1 MPASQILSPLARRAS
16 PRISSVMGLLAEPL
30 GRLISLPRPALIVFA
45 AVRARLRASEF
56 GMTALAIT
64 VGVLAGLCVAVM
76 TSAVNAAHVRIYD
89 IPFDVR
95 LSAAER
101 VAPLTAFGAPM
112 LGGLLLGAIDVWL
125 ARTKAPS
132 AVDPVEANALRGG
145 RMSLQQSL
153 LVATQTVI
161 SNGCGASVG
170 LEAGYAQ
177 IGAGVASYLGVRS
190 RLRRQDLRM
199 LVGCGAGGAI
209 AAAFGAPL
217 TGAFYAFELIIGTY
231 SLANAIPVFAATLAA
246 SLTTQSIIGAP
257 YDITAPAVAP
267 LTFLDYGA
275 LIGLGLVA
283 AAVGVGA
290 MRVAALIEW
299 AFPAAIP
306 WRLIRPVVGGL
317 IVGSMALYSP
327 QVLGAGHG
335 ALGLDFFWPLSAREL
350 TILIALKLFA
360 CLVSLA
366 SGFRGGL
373 FFASLFVGSLLGK
386 LYSIGIDALAPSMG
400 LETTACVL
408 VGMGALSA
416 AIVGGPLTMTFLVL
430 ESTGNLGVA
439 GGALAAS
446 IATTLAVRATFG
458 YSFTTWRL
466 HLRGETIRGSQDV
479 GWLRDL
485 TVARMMVPAPPTFPA
500 DQSVRAFREAYPLGS
515 ANVVVVVGGD
525 GRYQGLIHIPVAHS
539 LILENGGDG
548 GPIAA
553 IAHLPATV
561 LHPDENVRRALDV
574 FGASQADTLA
584 VTVRGS
590 GQVLGTLGEAYAAR
604 RYAQET
610 NMAMKGV
617 LGGGQ

>member
-1 MPASQILSPLARRAS
+1 MGPLVERRA
-16 PRISSVMGLLAEPL
+16 
-30 GRLISLPRPALIVFA
+30 RLIFVPRPALVA
-45 AVRARLRASEF
+45 LATVRARLRASEF
-56 GMTALAIT
+56 GMTALAIG

-76 TSAVNAAHVRIYD
+76 TTLVNIAHMRIFG

-95 LSAAER
+95 LSAAAR
-101 VAPLTAFGAPM
+101 VAPLAAFGAPM
-112 LGGLLLGAIDVWL
+112 LGGLLLGSIDLWL
-125 ARTKAPS
+125 ARRKAPP

-145 RMSLQQSL
+145 RMSLRESL

-217 TGAFYAFELIIGTY
+217 TGAFYAFELIIGAY

-246 SLTTQSIIGAP
+246 TLTTQAIIGAP
-257 YDITAPAVAP
+257 YDITAPPVAP
-267 LTFLDYGA
+267 LTFIDYGA

-290 MRVAALIEW
+290 MRVAALIER
-299 AFPAAIP
+299 AFRAVIR
-306 WRLIRPVVGGL
+306 WRLIRPVVGGM
-317 IVGSMALYSP
+317 IVGSMALYTP

-335 ALGLDFFWPLSAREL
+335 ALGLDFYWPLTAREL
-350 TILIALKLFA
+350 AILIVLKLFA

-386 LYSIGIDALAPSMG
+386 LYSIGFDALAPSMG

-430 ESTGNLGVA
+430 EITGNLGVA
-439 GGALAAS
+439 GGVLAAS

-466 HLRGETIRGSQDV
+466 HLRGETIRGGQDV

-485 TVARMMVPAPPTFPA
+485 TVGRMMVRSPQVFPA
-500 DQSVRAFREAYPLGS
+500 DQSVRAFREAYPIGS
-515 ANVVVVVGGD
+515 ANVVVAIGED
-525 GRYQGLIHIPVAHS
+525 GRYQGLVHVAEAHA
-539 LILENGGDG
+539 LPLENGEDG
-548 GPIAA
+548 GPVGAV
-553 IAHLPATV
+553 AHAPATV
-561 LHPDENVRRALDV
+561 LHPDQDIGVALEA
-574 FGASQADTLA
+574 FEAGRADTLA
-584 VTVRGS
+584 VTARGTD
-590 GQVLGTLGEAYAAR
+590 QVLGTLGEAYAAR

-610 NMAMKGV
+610 NLAMKGV
-617 LGGGQ
+617 LGGG

>member
-1 MPASQILSPLARRAS
+1 MPPSARRCW
-16 PRISSVMGLLAEPL
+16 
-30 GRLISLPRPALIVFA
+30 
-45 AVRARLRASEF
+45 
-56 GMTALAIT
+56 
-64 VGVLAGLCVAVM
+64 AGL
-76 TSAVNAAHVRIYD
+76 T
-89 IPFDVR
+89 
-95 LSAAER
+95 
-101 VAPLTAFGAPM
+101 
-112 LGGLLLGAIDVWL
+112 LGAIDTWL
-125 ARTKAPS
+125 ARRKAPP

-145 RMSLQQSL
+145 RMSLSESL

-177 IGAGVASYLGVRS
+177 IGAGAASYLGIRS

-217 TGAFYAFELIIGTY
+217 TGAFYAFELIIGAY

-246 SLTTQSIIGAP
+246 SLTTQAVIGAP
-257 YDITAPAVAP
+257 YNITAPDVAP
-267 LTFLDYGA
+267 LTFLHYGA

-290 MRVAALIEW
+290 MRVAALIER
-299 AFPAAIP
+299 AFRAAIP
-306 WRLIRPVVGGL
+306 WRLVRPPVGGL
-317 IVGSMALYSP
+317 MVGAMALYSP

-335 ALGLDFFWPLSAREL
+335 ALGLDFYSPITASEL
-350 TILIALKLFA
+350 TILIVLKLFA

-386 LYSIGIDALAPSMG
+386 LYAIGIDAVAPSMD

-439 GGALAAS
+439 GGVLAAS

-466 HLRGETIRGSQDV
+466 HLRGETIRGGQDV

-485 TVARMMVPAPPTFPA
+485 TVGRMMVRSPPVFPA
-500 DQSVRAFREAYPLGS
+500 EGSMRKFREAYPIGS
-515 ANVVVVVGGD
+515 ANVVVAVGEG
-525 GRYQGLIHIPVAHS
+525 GQYRGLIHVPEAHAPT
-539 LILENGGDG
+539 IENGEDG
-548 GPIAA
+548 GPIGA
-553 IAHLPATV
+553 IVHLPETV
-561 LHPDENVRRALDV
+561 LNPDDDIGTALETFRRGPGGHARRHRARNRPGAGHARRSLCRAALRAGDESGDEGGVGRRVGGDDKADFASRVYCRPLWMRRKTRSTALDDNV
-574 FGASQADTLA
+574 PSPADLVRCFACDASS
-584 VTVRGS
+584 VTVSGS
-590 GQVLGTLGEAYAAR
+590 PKLKLLLRV
-604 RYAQET
+604 
-610 NMAMKGV
+610 
-617 LGGGQ
+617 

>member
-1 MPASQILSPLARRAS
+1 MGPLVERRA
-16 PRISSVMGLLAEPL
+16 
-30 GRLISLPRPALIVFA
+30 RLIFVPRPALVA
-45 AVRARLRASEF
+45 LATVRARLRASEF
-56 GMTALAIT
+56 GMTALAIG

-76 TSAVNAAHVRIYD
+76 TTLVNIAHMRIFG

-95 LSAAER
+95 LSAAAR
-101 VAPLTAFGAPM
+101 VAPLAAFGAPM
-112 LGGLLLGAIDVWL
+112 LGGLLLGSIDLWL
-125 ARTKAPS
+125 ARRKAPP

-145 RMSLQQSL
+145 RMSLRESL

-217 TGAFYAFELIIGTY
+217 TGAFYAFELIIGAY

-246 SLTTQSIIGAP
+246 TLTTQAIIGAP
-257 YDITAPAVAP
+257 YDITSPPVAP
-267 LTFLDYGA
+267 LTFIDYGA

-290 MRVAALIEW
+290 MRVAALIER
-299 AFPAAIP
+299 AFRAVIR
-306 WRLIRPVVGGL
+306 WRLIRPVVGGM
-317 IVGSMALYSP
+317 IVGSMALYTP

-335 ALGLDFFWPLSAREL
+335 ALGLDFYWPLTAREL
-350 TILIALKLFA
+350 AILIVLKLFA

-386 LYSIGIDALAPSMG
+386 LYSIGFDALAPSMG

-430 ESTGNLGVA
+430 EITGNLGVA
-439 GGALAAS
+439 GGVLAAS

-466 HLRGETIRGSQDV
+466 HLRGETIRGGQDV

-485 TVARMMVPAPPTFPA
+485 TVGRMMVRSPRVFPA
-500 DQSVRAFREAYPLGS
+500 DQSVRAFREAYPIGS
-515 ANVVVVVGGD
+515 ANVVVAIGED
-525 GRYQGLIHIPVAHS
+525 GRYQGLVHVAEAHA
-539 LILENGGDG
+539 LPLENGEDG
-548 GPIAA
+548 GPVGAV
-553 IAHLPATV
+553 AHAPATV
-561 LHPDENVRRALDV
+561 LHPDQDIGVALEA
-574 FGASQADTLA
+574 FEAGHADTLA
-584 VTVRGS
+584 VTARGTD
-590 GQVLGTLGEAYAAR
+590 QVLGTLGEAYAAR

-610 NMAMKGV
+610 NLAMKGV
-617 LGGGQ
+617 LGGG

>member
-1 MPASQILSPLARRAS
+1 MGGSVERRA
-16 PRISSVMGLLAEPL
+16 
-30 GRLISLPRPALIVFA
+30 RLIIVPRPALVA
-45 AVRARLRASEF
+45 LATVRARLRANEF
-56 GMTALAIT
+56 GMAALAIG
-64 VGVLAGLCVAVM
+64 VGVLAGMCVAVM
-76 TSAVNAAHVRIYD
+76 TTIVNFAHVRIFG

-95 LSAAER
+95 LSAAAS
-101 VAPLTAFGAPM
+101 VAPIAAFGAPM
-112 LGGLLLGAIDVWL
+112 LGGLILGAIDMEL
-125 ARTKAPS
+125 ARRKAPP

-145 RMSLQQSL
+145 RMSLGQSL
-153 LVATQTVI
+153 LVAAQTVI

-177 IGAGVASYLGVRS
+177 IGAGVASYLGIRS

-217 TGAFYAFELIIGTY
+217 TGAFYAFELIIGAY

-246 SLTTQSIIGAP
+246 SLTTQAIIGAP
-257 YDITAPAVAP
+257 YDITAPAVAQ
-267 LTFLDYGA
+267 LTFPHYGA

-290 MRVAALIEW
+290 MRVAALIER
-299 AFPAAIP
+299 AFRAVIP
-306 WRLIRPVVGGL
+306 WRLVRPPVGGL
-317 IVGSMALYSP
+317 MVGAMALYTP

-335 ALGLDFFWPLSAREL
+335 ALGLDFYWPMTALEL
-350 TILIALKLFA
+350 TILIALKLLA

-386 LYSIGIDALAPSMG
+386 LYAVGIDAIAPSINI
-400 LETTACVL
+400 ETTACVL

-439 GGALAAS
+439 GGVLAAS

-466 HLRGETIRGSQDV
+466 HLRGETIRGGQDV

-485 TVARMMVPAPPTFPA
+485 TAGRMMVRSPPVFPA
-500 DQSVRAFREAYPLGS
+500 EESVRKFREAYPLGS
-515 ANVVVVVGGD
+515 ANVVVAASEAGQY
-525 GRYQGLIHIPVAHS
+525 RGLIHVAEAHALTIDS
-539 LILENGGDG
+539 GEDG
-548 GPIAA
+548 GPVGA
-553 IAHLPATV
+553 IAHLPETV
-561 LHPDENVRRALDV
+561 LHPDDDIGAALETFD
-574 FGASQADTLA
+574 AADADTLA
-584 VTVRGS
+584 VTARGT
-590 GQVLGTLGEAYAAR
+590 GQVLGTLAEAYAAR

-610 NMAMKGV
+610 NLAMKGV
-617 LGGGQ
+617 LGGG

>member
-1 MPASQILSPLARRAS
+1 MGASIERHT
-16 PRISSVMGLLAEPL
+16 
-30 GRLISLPRPALIVFA
+30 RLISVPRPALIVFA
-45 AVRARLRASEF
+45 TVRSRLRASEF
-56 GMTALAIT
+56 GMTALAIG
-64 VGVLAGLCVAVM
+64 VGALAGLCVAVM
-76 TSAVNAAHVRIYD
+76 TTIVNFAHVRIYG
-89 IPFDVR
+89 IPFDIR

-101 VAPLTAFGAPM
+101 VAPLAAFAAPM

-125 ARTKAPS
+125 ARKKAPP

-145 RMSLQQSL
+145 RMSLSQSL

-177 IGAGVASYLGVRS
+177 IGAGVASYLGVKS
-190 RLRRQDLRM
+190 RLRRQDLRV

-217 TGAFYAFELIIGTY
+217 TGAFYAFELIIGAY
-231 SLANAIPVFAATLAA
+231 SLANAIPVFAAALAA
-246 SLTTQSIIGAP
+246 SLTTQAIIGAP

-267 LTFLDYGA
+267 LTPMHYGA

-290 MRVAALIEW
+290 MRVAALIER
-299 AFPAAIP
+299 AFRAVIR
-306 WRLIRPVVGGL
+306 WRLVRPPVGGL
-317 IVGSMALYSP
+317 MVGSMALYTP

-335 ALGLDFFWPLSAREL
+335 ALGLDFYWPMSASEL
-350 TILIALKLFA
+350 AILIALKLFA

-386 LYSIGIDALAPSMG
+386 LYAIGIDAIAPSID
-400 LETTACVL
+400 LDTTACVL
-408 VGMGALSA
+408 VGMSALSA

-466 HLRGETIRGSQDV
+466 HLRGETIRGGQDV

-485 TVARMMVPAPPTFPA
+485 TVARMMAPSPPTFPA
-500 DQSVRAFREAYPLGS
+500 DGSARAFREAYPLGS
-515 ANVVVVVGGD
+515 ANVVVAVGHG
-525 GRYQGLIHIPVAHS
+525 GEYQGLIHVPEAHA
-539 LILENGGDG
+539 LLLENGGDG

-561 LHPDENVRRALDV
+561 LHPDDNVRRALDI

-584 VTVRGS
+584 VTTRGTE
-590 GQVLGTLGEAYAAR
+590 QVLGTLAEAYAAR

-610 NMAMKGV
+610 NLAMRGV
-617 LGGGQ
+617 LGGG

>member
-1 MPASQILSPLARRAS
+1 MGAPVERR
-16 PRISSVMGLLAEPL
+16 P
-30 GRLISLPRPALIVFA
+30 RLISVPRPALIA
-45 AVRARLRASEF
+45 LATMRARLRASEF
-56 GMTALAIT
+56 GMAALAIG
-64 VGVLAGLCVAVM
+64 VGVLAGLCVAAM
-76 TSAVNAAHVRIYD
+76 TKIVDVAHVAIFG
-89 IPFDVR
+89 IPFDVH

-101 VAPLTAFGAPM
+101 VAPLAAFGAPV
-112 LGGLLLGAIDVWL
+112 LGGLILGAIDTWL
-125 ARTKAPS
+125 ARRKAPP

-145 RMSLQQSL
+145 RMSLSQSL

-177 IGAGVASYLGVRS
+177 IGAGIASYLGIRS

-217 TGAFYAFELIIGTY
+217 TGAFYAFELIIGAY

-246 SLTTQSIIGAP
+246 SLTTQAVIGAP

-267 LTFLDYGA
+267 LTFPHYGA

-290 MRVAALIEW
+290 MRIAALIER
-299 AFPAAIP
+299 AFRATIP
-306 WRLIRPVVGGL
+306 WRLIRPPVGGL
-317 IVGSMALYSP
+317 MIGAMALYTP

-335 ALGLDFFWPLSAREL
+335 ALGLDFYWPMTAAEL
-350 TILIALKLFA
+350 AILIVLKLFA

-386 LYSIGIDALAPSMG
+386 LYSIGIDAVAPSMD

-430 ESTGNLGVA
+430 ESTGNLGIA
-439 GGALAAS
+439 GGVLAAS
-446 IATTLAVRATFG
+446 IATSLAVRATFG

-466 HLRGETIRGSQDV
+466 HLRGETIRGGQDV

-485 TVARMMVPAPPTFPA
+485 TVGRMMVPSPPVFPA
-500 DQSVRAFREAYPLGS
+500 EGSVRAFCEAYPLGS
-515 ANVVVVVGGD
+515 ANIVVAIGEG
-525 GRYQGLIHIPVAHS
+525 GRYEGLIHVPEAHALS
-539 LILENGGDG
+539 IENGGDG
-548 GPIAA
+548 GPIRA

-561 LHPDENVRRALDV
+561 LHPDDDVRTALDR
-574 FGASQADTLA
+574 FGVAETDTLA
-584 VTVRGS
+584 VTARGT
-590 GQVLGTLGEAYAAR
+590 GEVLGTLAEAYAAR

-610 NMAMKGV
+610 NLAMKGV
-617 LGGGQ
+617 LGGG

>member
-1 MPASQILSPLARRAS
+1 MGSPIQRRA
-16 PRISSVMGLLAEPL
+16 
-30 GRLISLPRPALIVFA
+30 RLISVPRPALILYA
-45 AVRARLRASEF
+45 TARARLRASEF
-56 GMTALAIT
+56 GMTALAIG

-76 TSAVNAAHVRIYD
+76 TSVVNAAHVRIYG

-101 VAPLTAFGAPM
+101 VAPLAAFGAPM

-125 ARTKAPS
+125 TRRKASP

-145 RMSLQQSL
+145 RMSLRQSL

-177 IGAGVASYLGVRS
+177 IGAGVASYLGIRS

-199 LVGCGAGGAI
+199 MVGCGAGGAI

-217 TGAFYAFELIIGTY
+217 TGAFYAFELIIGAY

-246 SLTTQSIIGAP
+246 TLTTQAIIGAP
-257 YDITAPAVAP
+257 YDITAPAVSP

-275 LIGLGLVA
+275 LIGLGVVA

-290 MRVAALIEW
+290 MRIAALIER
-299 AFPAAIP
+299 AFRAVVR
-306 WRLIRPVVGGL
+306 WRLVRPVVGGA
-317 IVGSMALYSP
+317 IVGSMALYTP

-335 ALGLDFFWPLSAREL
+335 ALGLDFYWPMSATEL
-350 TILIALKLFA
+350 TVLIVLKLAA

-373 FFASLFVGSLLGK
+373 FFASLFVGALLGK
-386 LYSIGIDALAPSMG
+386 LYSIGVDALAPSMG

-430 ESTGNLGVA
+430 ESTGNLGLA
-439 GGALAAS
+439 GGVLAAS

-466 HLRGETIRGSQDV
+466 HLRGETIRGGQDV

-485 TVARMMVPAPPTFPA
+485 TVGRMMVRSPPVFPA
-500 DQSVRAFREAYPLGS
+500 DRSVRAFRESYPVGS
-515 ANVVVVVGGD
+515 ANVVVAIGED
-525 GRYQGLIHIPVAHS
+525 GRYRGLIPVAEAYS
-539 LILENGGDG
+539 QPIENGDEG
-548 GPIAA
+548 GPVAA

-561 LHPDENVRRALDV
+561 LHPDQDIGAALAAFDV
-574 FGASQADTLA
+574 AHADILA
-584 VTVRGS
+584 VTARGTD
-590 GQVLGTLGEAYAAR
+590 QVLGTLAEAYAAR

-610 NMAMKGV
+610 NLAMKGV
-617 LGGGQ
+617 LGGG

>member
-1 MPASQILSPLARRAS
+1 MSSRVRRRA
-16 PRISSVMGLLAEPL
+16 
-30 GRLISLPRPALIVFA
+30 RLIFVPRPALVA
-45 AVRARLRASEF
+45 LATARARLRASEF
-56 GMTALAIT
+56 GMTALAIG

-76 TSAVNAAHVRIYD
+76 TTLVNIAHMRIFG

-95 LSAAER
+95 LSAAAR
-101 VAPLTAFGAPM
+101 VAPVAAFAAPM
-112 LGGLLLGAIDVWL
+112 LGGLLLGSIDLWL
-125 ARTKAPS
+125 ARRKTPP

-145 RMSLQQSL
+145 RMSLRESL

-217 TGAFYAFELIIGTY
+217 TGAFYAFELIIGAY

-246 SLTTQSIIGAP
+246 TLTTQAIIGTP
-257 YDITAPAVAP
+257 YDITSPPVAP
-267 LTFLDYGA
+267 LTFIDYGA

-290 MRVAALIEW
+290 MRVAALIER
-299 AFPAAIP
+299 AFRAVIR
-306 WRLIRPVVGGL
+306 WRLIRPVVGGM
-317 IVGSMALYSP
+317 IVGSMALYTP

-335 ALGLDFFWPLSAREL
+335 ALGLDFYWPLTAREL
-350 TILIALKLFA
+350 AILIVLKLFA

-386 LYSIGIDALAPSMG
+386 LYSIGFDALAPSMG

-430 ESTGNLGVA
+430 EITGNLGVA
-439 GGALAAS
+439 GGVLAAS

-466 HLRGETIRGSQDV
+466 HLRGETIRGGQDV

-485 TVARMMVPAPPTFPA
+485 TVGRMMVRSPQVFPA
-500 DQSVRAFREAYPLGS
+500 DQSVQAFREAYPIGS
-515 ANVVVVVGGD
+515 ANVVVAIGED
-525 GRYQGLIHIPVAHS
+525 GRYQGLVHVAEAHA
-539 LILENGGDG
+539 LPLENGEDG
-548 GPIAA
+548 GPVGAV
-553 IAHLPATV
+553 AHAPATV
-561 LHPDENVRRALDV
+561 LHPDQDIGVALEAFEV
-574 FGASQADTLA
+574 AHADTLA
-584 VTVRGS
+584 VTARGTD
-590 GQVLGTLGEAYAAR
+590 QVLGTLGEAYAAR

-610 NMAMKGV
+610 NLAMKGV
-617 LGGGQ
+617 LGGG

>member
-1 MPASQILSPLARRAS
+1 
-16 PRISSVMGLLAEPL
+16 
-30 GRLISLPRPALIVFA
+30 
-45 AVRARLRASEF
+45 
-56 GMTALAIT
+56 
-64 VGVLAGLCVAVM
+64 
-76 TSAVNAAHVRIYD
+76 
-89 IPFDVR
+89 
-95 LSAAER
+95 
-101 VAPLTAFGAPM
+101 
-112 LGGLLLGAIDVWL
+112 
-125 ARTKAPS
+125 
-132 AVDPVEANALRGG
+132 
-145 RMSLQQSL
+145 
-153 LVATQTVI
+153 
-161 SNGCGASVG
+161 

-177 IGAGVASYLGVRS
+177 IGAGLASYLGVRS

-217 TGAFYAFELIIGTY
+217 TGAFYAFELIIGAY

-246 SLTTQSIIGAP
+246 SLTTQAVIGAP
-257 YDITAPAVAP
+257 YDITAPTVAP
-267 LTFLDYGA
+267 LTFVDFGA

-290 MRVAALIEW
+290 MRVAALIERGFH
-299 AFPAAIP
+299 AVVR
-306 WRLIRPVVGGL
+306 WRLVRPVVGGL
-317 IVGSMALYSP
+317 IVGSMALYTP

-335 ALGLDFFWPLSAREL
+335 ALGLDFYWPMSAREL
-350 TILIALKLFA
+350 AILIALKLLA

-386 LYSIGIDALAPSMG
+386 LYSIGIDALAPSLG

-439 GGALAAS
+439 GGVLASS

-466 HLRGETIRGSQDV
+466 HLRGETIRGGQDI

-485 TVARMMVPAPPTFPA
+485 TVGRMMVRSPPVFPA
-500 DQSVRAFREAYPLGS
+500 DRSVRAFREAYPIGS
-515 ANVVVVVGGD
+515 ANVVVAILED
-525 GRYQGLIHIPVAHS
+525 GRYQGLIHAAEAHAAA
-539 LILENGGDG
+539 IENGDDG
-548 GPIAA
+548 GPVGA

-561 LHPDENVRRALDV
+561 LHLDQDIGAALKAFD
-574 FGASQADTLA
+574 AAQADILA
-584 VTVRGS
+584 VTARGT

-610 NMAMKGV
+610 NLAMKGV
-617 LGGGQ
+617 LGGG

>member
-1 MPASQILSPLARRAS
+1 
-16 PRISSVMGLLAEPL
+16 V
-30 GRLISLPRPALIVFA
+30 PRPALIA
-45 AVRARLRASEF
+45 LATARTRLRASEF
-56 GMTALAIT
+56 GMTALAIGI
-64 VGVLAGLCVAVM
+64 GVLAGLCVALM
-76 TSAVNAAHVRIYD
+76 TSAVNLAHVWIFG
-89 IPFDVR
+89 IPFDVH
-95 LSAAER
+95 LSAASR
-101 VAPLTAFGAPM
+101 VAPLAAFGAPM
-112 LGGLLLGAIDVWL
+112 LGGLLLGAIDLWL
-125 ARTKAPS
+125 SRKKAPP

-145 RMSLQQSL
+145 RMSLRQSL
-153 LVATQTVI
+153 LVAMQTMI

-190 RLRRQDLRM
+190 RLRRQDLRV

-217 TGAFYAFELIIGTY
+217 TGAFYAFELIIGAY

-246 SLTTQSIIGAP
+246 SLTTQAIIGAP
-257 YDITAPAVAP
+257 YDITAPTVAP
-267 LTFLDYGA
+267 LTFVDYGA

-283 AAVGVGA
+283 AAVGVA
-290 MRVAALIEW
+290 ALRVAALIER
-299 AFPAAIP
+299 AFRWAIP
-306 WRLIRPVVGGL
+306 SRLFRPVVGGVM
-317 IVGSMALYSP
+317 VGWMALYSP

-335 ALGLDFFWPLSAREL
+335 ALGLDFYWPMTATEL
-350 TILIALKLFA
+350 ATLMVLKLFA

-366 SGFRGGL
+366 SGFRGGM

-386 LYSIGIDALAPSMG
+386 LYSVGVDAVAPSMG

-430 ESTGNLGVA
+430 ESSGNLGVA

-466 HLRGETIRGSQDV
+466 HLRGETIRGGQDV
-479 GWLRDL
+479 GWLREL
-485 TVARMMVPAPPTFPA
+485 TVGRMMAPTPPRFPA

-515 ANVVVVVGGD
+515 ANVVVAVGEE
-525 GRYQGLIHIPVAHS
+525 GRYQGLIHVPEAHA
-539 LILENGGDG
+539 LPIEDRGDG
-548 GPIAA
+548 GPITA
-553 IAHLPATV
+553 IVRLPATV

-574 FGASQADTLA
+574 FGASQADTLV
-584 VTVRGS
+584 VTARGTE
-590 GQVLGTLGEAYAAR
+590 QVLGTLGEAYAAR

-610 NMAMKGV
+610 NLAMRGV
-617 LGGGQ
+617 LGGG

>member
-1 MPASQILSPLARRAS
+1 MAPLVERRA
-16 PRISSVMGLLAEPL
+16 
-30 GRLISLPRPALIVFA
+30 RLIAVPRPALIVLA
-45 AVRARLRASEF
+45 TARARLRASEF
-56 GMTALAIT
+56 GMTALAIG

-76 TSAVNAAHVRIYD
+76 TSVVNAAHVRIYG

-101 VAPLTAFGAPM
+101 VAPLAAFGAPM
-112 LGGLLLGAIDVWL
+112 VGGLLLGAIEVWL
-125 ARTKAPS
+125 ARRKAPP

-145 RMSLQQSL
+145 RMSLRQSL

-217 TGAFYAFELIIGTY
+217 TGAFYAFELIIGAY

-246 SLTTQSIIGAP
+246 SLTTQAIIGAP

-267 LTFLDYGA
+267 LTFVDYGA

-290 MRVAALIEW
+290 MRVAALIER
-299 AFPAAIP
+299 AFRAVP

-317 IVGSMALYSP
+317 MVGSMALYTP

-335 ALGLDFFWPLSAREL
+335 ALGLDFYWPMSAREL
-350 TILIALKLFA
+350 AILIALKLFA

-439 GGALAAS
+439 GGVLAAS

-466 HLRGETIRGSQDV
+466 HLRGETIRGGQDV

-485 TVARMMVPAPPTFPA
+485 TVGRMMVRSPPVFSA
-500 DQSVRAFREAYPLGS
+500 DQSVRAFRDAYPIGS
-515 ANVVVVVGGD
+515 ANVVVAIGED
-525 GRYQGLIHIPVAHS
+525 GRYQGLIHVAEAHA
-539 LILENGGDG
+539 LPLEERRRRRPGRRHRSCSRRRCCIRTRTSAPRSRPSTPPTPTPSPSPSAE
-548 GPIAA
+548 PI
-553 IAHLPATV
+553 
-561 LHPDENVRRALDV
+561 RCW
-574 FGASQADTLA
+574 
-584 VTVRGS
+584 
-590 GQVLGTLGEAYAAR
+590 AR
-604 RYAQET
+604 
-610 NMAMKGV
+610 
-617 LGGGQ
+617 

>member
-1 MPASQILSPLARRAS
+1 
-16 PRISSVMGLLAEPL
+16 
-30 GRLISLPRPALIVFA
+30 
-45 AVRARLRASEF
+45 
-56 GMTALAIT
+56 MTALAIG
-64 VGVLAGLCVAVM
+64 VGVVAGLCVAVM
-76 TSAVNAAHVRIYD
+76 TSVVNAAHVRIFS
-89 IPFDVR
+89 IPFDIR
-95 LSAAER
+95 LSATER
-101 VAPLTAFGAPM
+101 VAPLAAFGGPM

-125 ARTKAPS
+125 ARRKAPP

-145 RMSLQQSL
+145 RMSLRQSL

-217 TGAFYAFELIIGTY
+217 TGAFYAFELIIGAY

-246 SLTTQSIIGAP
+246 SLTTQAIIGAP

-267 LTFLDYGA
+267 LTFLGYGA

-290 MRVAALIEW
+290 MRVAVLIER
-299 AFPAAIP
+299 AFRAAVR
-306 WRLIRPVVGGL
+306 WRLLRPVVGGL
-317 IVGSMALYSP
+317 MVGSMALYTP

-335 ALGLDFFWPLSAREL
+335 ALGLDFYWPMSAREL
-350 TILIALKLFA
+350 AILIALKLLA

-386 LYSIGIDALAPSMG
+386 LYSIGLDALAPSLG

-439 GGALAAS
+439 GGVLAAS

-466 HLRGETIRGSQDV
+466 HLRGETIRGGQDV

-485 TVARMMVPAPPTFPA
+485 TVGRMMVRSPPVFPA
-500 DQSVRAFREAYPLGS
+500 DRSVRAFRDAYPIGS
-515 ANVVVVVGGD
+515 ANVVVAIGED
-525 GRYQGLIHIPVAHS
+525 GRYQGLIHVAEAHAAP
-539 LILENGGDG
+539 IEDGDDG
-548 GPIAA
+548 GLVGA
-553 IAHLPATV
+553 IALLPATV
-561 LHPDENVRRALDV
+561 LHLDQDIGAALKVFDV
-574 FGASQADTLA
+574 AQADMLA
-584 VTVRGS
+584 VTARGTD
-590 GQVLGTLGEAYAAR
+590 QVLGTLGEAYAAR

-610 NMAMKGV
+610 NLAMKGV
-617 LGGGQ
+617 LGGG

>member
-1 MPASQILSPLARRAS
+1 MGPLVERRA
-16 PRISSVMGLLAEPL
+16 
-30 GRLISLPRPALIVFA
+30 RLIFVPRPALVA
-45 AVRARLRASEF
+45 LATVRARLRASEF
-56 GMTALAIT
+56 GMTALAIG

-76 TSAVNAAHVRIYD
+76 TTLVNIAHMRIFG

-95 LSAAER
+95 LSAAAR
-101 VAPLTAFGAPM
+101 VAPLAAFGAPM
-112 LGGLLLGAIDVWL
+112 LGGLLLGSIDLWL
-125 ARTKAPS
+125 ARRKAPP

-145 RMSLQQSL
+145 RMSLRESL

-217 TGAFYAFELIIGTY
+217 TGAFYAFELIIGAY

-246 SLTTQSIIGAP
+246 TLTTQAIIGAP
-257 YDITAPAVAP
+257 YDITAPPVAP
-267 LTFLDYGA
+267 LTFIDYGA

-290 MRVAALIEW
+290 MRVAALIER
-299 AFPAAIP
+299 AFRAVIR

-317 IVGSMALYSP
+317 IVGSMALYTP

-335 ALGLDFFWPLSAREL
+335 ALGLDFYWPMTAREL
-350 TILIALKLFA
+350 AILIVLKLFA

-386 LYSIGIDALAPSMG
+386 LYSIGFDALAPSMG

-430 ESTGNLGVA
+430 EITGNLGVA
-439 GGALAAS
+439 GGVLAAS

-466 HLRGETIRGSQDV
+466 HLRGETIRGGQDV

-485 TVARMMVPAPPTFPA
+485 TVGRMMVRSPRVFPA
-500 DQSVRAFREAYPLGS
+500 DQSVRAFREAYPIGS
-515 ANVVVVVGGD
+515 ANVVVAIGED
-525 GRYQGLIHIPVAHS
+525 GRYQGLVHVAEAHA
-539 LILENGGDG
+539 LPLENGEDG
-548 GPIAA
+548 GPVGAV
-553 IAHLPATV
+553 AHAPATV
-561 LHPDENVRRALDV
+561 LHPDQDIGVALEA
-574 FGASQADTLA
+574 FEAAHADTLA
-584 VTVRGS
+584 VTARGTD
-590 GQVLGTLGEAYAAR
+590 QVLGTLGEAYAAR

-610 NMAMKGV
+610 NLAMKGV
-617 LGGGQ
+617 LGGG

>member
-1 MPASQILSPLARRAS
+1 
-16 PRISSVMGLLAEPL
+16 
-30 GRLISLPRPALIVFA
+30 
-45 AVRARLRASEF
+45 
-56 GMTALAIT
+56 
-64 VGVLAGLCVAVM
+64 
-76 TSAVNAAHVRIYD
+76 
-89 IPFDVR
+89 
-95 LSAAER
+95 
-101 VAPLTAFGAPM
+101 M
-112 LGGLLLGAIDVWL
+112 LGGLVLGAIDVWL
-125 ARTKAPS
+125 ARRKAPP

-145 RMSLQQSL
+145 RMSLRESL

-161 SNGCGASVG
+161 SSGCGASVG

-177 IGAGVASYLGVRS
+177 IGAGVASYLGARS
-190 RLRRQDLRM
+190 RLRRQDRRM

-217 TGAFYAFELIIGTY
+217 TGAFYAFELIIGAY

-246 SLTTQSIIGAP
+246 TLTTQAIIGAP
-257 YDITAPAVAP
+257 YDITAPTVAP

-275 LIGLGLVA
+275 LIGLGLGA

-290 MRVAALIEW
+290 MRMAALIER
-299 AFPAAIP
+299 AFRAVIR
-306 WRLIRPVVGGL
+306 WRLVRPVVGGL
-317 IVGSMALYSP
+317 MVGSMALYTP

-335 ALGLDFFWPLSAREL
+335 ALGLDFYWPLTAAEL
-350 TILIALKLFA
+350 ATLIVLKLLA

-386 LYSIGIDALAPSMG
+386 LYSIGVDALAPSIG

-408 VGMGALSA
+408 VGMSALSA

-466 HLRGETIRGSQDV
+466 HLRGETIRGGQDV

-485 TVARMMVPAPPTFPA
+485 TVGRMMAPAAPTFHA
-500 DQSVRAFREAYPLGS
+500 DRSVRSFRDAYPLGS
-515 ANVVVVVGGD
+515 ANVVVAVGED
-525 GRYQGLIHIPVAHS
+525 GRYQGLIHVAEAYA
-539 LILENGGDG
+539 LAIEDGDDG

-553 IAHLPATV
+553 LADLPATV
-561 LHPDENVRRALDV
+561 LHPDDNVQRALNV

-584 VTVRGS
+584 VTARGT

-610 NMAMKGV
+610 NLAMKGV
-617 LGGGQ
+617 LGGG

>member
-1 MPASQILSPLARRAS
+1 MAPLVERRA
-16 PRISSVMGLLAEPL
+16 
-30 GRLISLPRPALIVFA
+30 RLIAVPRPALIVLA
-45 AVRARLRASEF
+45 TARARLRASEF
-56 GMTALAIT
+56 GMTALAIG

-76 TSAVNAAHVRIYD
+76 TSVVNAAHVRIYG

-101 VAPLTAFGAPM
+101 VAPLAAFGAPM
-112 LGGLLLGAIDVWL
+112 VGGLLLGAIEVWL
-125 ARTKAPS
+125 ARRKAPP

-145 RMSLQQSL
+145 RMSLRQSL
-153 LVATQTVI
+153 LVAMQTVI

-217 TGAFYAFELIIGTY
+217 TGAFYAFELIIGAY

-246 SLTTQSIIGAP
+246 SLTTQAIIGAP

-267 LTFLDYGA
+267 LTFVDYGA

-290 MRVAALIEW
+290 MRVAALIER
-299 AFPAAIP
+299 AFRAVIR

-317 IVGSMALYSP
+317 MVGSMALYTP

-335 ALGLDFFWPLSAREL
+335 ALGLDFYWPMSAREL
-350 TILIALKLFA
+350 AILIALKLFA

-439 GGALAAS
+439 GGVLAAS

-466 HLRGETIRGSQDV
+466 HLRGETIRGGQDV

-485 TVARMMVPAPPTFPA
+485 RVGRMMVRSPPVFSA
-500 DQSVRAFREAYPLGS
+500 DQSVRAFRDAYPIGS
-515 ANVVVVVGGD
+515 ANVVVAIGED
-525 GRYQGLIHIPVAHS
+525 GRYQGLIHVAEAHA
-539 LILENGGDG
+539 LPLENGDDG
-548 GPIAA
+548 GPVAA
-553 IAHLPATV
+553 IAHAPATV
-561 LHPDENVRRALDV
+561 LHPDQDIGAALEAFD
-574 FGASQADTLA
+574 AAHADTLA
-584 VTVRGS
+584 VTERGTD
-590 GQVLGTLGEAYAAR
+590 QVLGTLGEAYAAR

-610 NMAMKGV
+610 NLAMKGV
-617 LGGGQ
+617 LGGG